1 MRVLF
6 YIQFFLCFGLFSTCK
21 TKNEVPLNRE
31 IKFTIDS
38 ISVSQN
44 SKVDSSMAIFDD
56 LVNEKMIVK
65 PDNPQSSDGV
75 KKSHPKQLKIKVVET
90 PKIYRK
96 TNAEGKVVYQIPSE
110 MKVRETYQ
118 VFVRIGKSS
127 VNIYENLDGDVRE
140 TVIPV
145 TQTMEVN
152 LIDPSPKDNKAFD
165 IIPDNDETQL
175 VDSSDAYTQWSW
187 NVTPLK
193 TGSSSLKIVIS
204 IIRDG
209 NKKEVVYQDR
219 VEVKVNPMKQFM
231 FWLKNYWQWLFTV
244 LLIPVFKW
252 VYDKYIKKEKTQ

>member
-1 MRVLF
+1 MRILF

-44 SKVDSSMAIFDD
+44 SKVDSSTANFDD
-56 LVNEKMIVK
+56 LVSEKMLIK
-65 PDNPQSSDGV
+65 PVSPQNPKDV
-75 KKSHPKQLKIKVVET
+75 KKSKQLKIKVVEN

-175 VDSSDAYTQWSW
+175 VDSIDAYTQWSW